1 MTTSPL
7 EITATRLMPAHRS
20 WMTDEIVRM
29 CVVAFGT
36 LAVALG
42 LAFNY
47 YAKPFPWLGAVLLLL
62 IAAATR
68 VFGIPLPG
76 KGFASFAVGP
86 GVAALIAF
94 DWAAGS
100 LVAALGIILGDAVVR
115 RLPLRNALSNAG
127 HFLTA
132 GSIAGYAYYGMMN
145 GQLGL
150 AAFST
155 ANAWRLGFMIAMYLL
170 TVNGTFY
177 LQLKLSPAIAWVDA
191 RLTAR
196 WESTVAVLATLLA
209 LGALRLS
216 YSQTSPRSMIAGALV
231 LTLIAVLM
239 HWLVRQAAVGESLLL
254 VQRLTSAISARPEL
268 HSALDDIQRLTRSL
282 VPWEQMGIS
291 AYDAERDEFVVVV
304 DTSPDVPVGT
314 RISATEGMV
323 GSAVRARHAITD
335 FALPAAQRPKES
347 SQRSQIVLPLMYGER
362 LVGIWTVRHSRVEM
376 YRIHDAS
383 LLEYVAPQLALS
395 LSLDNLIQPV
405 VAASADM
412 TSHVESITATT
423 QQLHASAQEGA
434 ETARRLAATVRNLAE
449 TLSRGAD
456 GARNAQVIA
465 DSTVTEG
472 RMTQQSGGQML
483 ADARVVR
490 GATEQA
496 RTQLTAAA
504 AVVQQ
509 GADQVSRLR
518 EISEAVQKFGQ
529 TITELADQTGLLA
542 LNAAVEAARAGV
554 HGRGFAVVA
563 REIRELADRSAT
575 EAEGMDSA
583 VRDIRLTLDRAVALM
598 QRTRTEVLSVADSSA
613 AWVDELDRIVLASEA
628 VASAGHRI
636 VDAAQESAGRSG
648 LMARALADAK
658 EEATRAASETGAVAG
673 ASTQQEGAIDSLNG
687 AATELSATA
696 QTLAAAVAAVREG
709 R

>member
-7 EITATRLMPAHRS
+7 EITGTPSLPARQS

-29 CVVAFGT
+29 CVLAFGA

-42 LAFNY
+42 LSFNY
-47 YAKPFPWLGAVLLLL
+47 YAKPFPWLGALLLL
-62 IAAATR
+62 LVAAATR

-86 GVAALIAF
+86 GIATIIAL
-94 DWAAGS
+94 DWAAGA
-100 LVAALGIILGDAVVR
+100 LVAALGIIVGDAVVR

-132 GSIAGYAYYGMMN
+132 GSIAGYCYYGLMN

-150 AAFST
+150 AAFN
-155 ANAWRLGFMIAMYLL
+155 ANNAWRLAFMIALFLL

-191 RLTAR
+191 KLTAR
-196 WESTVAVLATLLA
+196 WECTVAVLATLLA
-209 LGALRLS
+209 LGALRLA
-216 YSQTSPRSMIAGALV
+216 YSPLPPRSMIGGALV
-231 LTLIAVLM
+231 LTLVAVLM
-239 HWLVRQAAVGESLLL
+239 HWLVRQAAVGESLHL
-254 VQRLTSAISARPEL
+254 VQRLTSAMSARPEL
-268 HSALDDIQRLTRSL
+268 HSALGDIQRLTRAL
-282 VPWEQMGIS
+282 VPWEQMGIAS
-291 AYDAERDEFVVVV
+291 YDRERNDFVVVA
-304 DTSPDVPVGT
+304 DTSPNVPVGT

-323 GSAVRARHAITD
+323 GSAVRAGHAITD
-335 FALPAAQRPKES
+335 LALPLAQRPTEAES
-347 SQRSQIVLPLMYGER
+347 RSQIVLPLMYGEH

-383 LLEYVAPQLALS
+383 LLEYIAPQLALS
-395 LSLDNLIQPV
+395 LSLDKLIQPV
-405 VAASADM
+405 AAASADM
-412 TSHVESITATT
+412 TAHVESITATT

-434 ETARRLAATVRNLAE
+434 GTARRLAATVRDLAE
-449 TLSRGAD
+449 TLSRGAE

-465 DSTVTEG
+465 DSTVSEG

-496 RTQLTAAA
+496 RTKLTAAA

-542 LNAAVEAARAGV
+542 LNAAVEAARAGA

-563 REIRELADRSAT
+563 REIRELADRSAA
-575 EAEGMDSA
+575 EAEGMDKA

-598 QRTRTEVLSVADSSA
+598 QRTRGEVLSVADASA
-613 AWVDELDRIVLASEA
+613 NWVDELDRIVMASEA

-648 LMARALADAK
+648 MMSRALTDAK

-687 AATELSATA
+687 AASELSVTA
-696 QTLAAAVAAVREG
+696 QTLAAAVAAVRAG

>member
-1 MTTSPL
+1 MTTSQL
-7 EITATRLMPAHRS
+7 EITATRMLPSRRS
-20 WMTDEIVRM
+20 WMTDELVRM

-36 LAVALG
+36 LSVALG

-47 YAKPFPWLGAVLLLL
+47 YAHPFPWLGAGLLVV

-86 GVAALIAF
+86 GIAAIIAL
-94 DWAAGS
+94 DWAAGA
-100 LVAALGIILGDAVVR
+100 LVVALGIVIGDAVVR
-115 RLPLRNALSNAG
+115 RLPLRNAVSNAG

-132 GSIAGYAYYGMMN
+132 GTVAGYVYYGLMS
-145 GQLGL
+145 GELGL
-150 AAFST
+150 AAFSSG
-155 ANAWRLGFMIAMYLL
+155 NAWRLGFMIALFLL

-177 LQLKLSPAIAWVDA
+177 LQLKLSPAIAWVDP

-209 LGALRLS
+209 LGALRLA
-216 YSQTSPRSMIAGALV
+216 YSQTAPRTMIAGALV
-231 LTLIAVLM
+231 LTLIGVLT
-239 HWLVRQAAVGESLLL
+239 HWLVRQAAVGESLQL

-268 HSALDDIQRLTRSL
+268 RHALVDIQRLTRSL
-282 VPWEQMGIS
+282 VPWEQMGIA
-291 AYDAERDEFVVVV
+291 AYDADRNEFVVVV
-304 DTSPDVPVGT
+304 DTSSDVPVGT

-323 GSAVRARHAITD
+323 GSALRAGHAITD
-335 FALPAAQRPKES
+335 LALPLAQRPTEAA
-347 SQRSQIVLPLMYGER
+347 QRSQIVIPLKYGER

-383 LLEYVAPQLALS
+383 LLEYIAPQLALS
-395 LSLDNLIQPV
+395 LALDKLIQPV
-405 VAASADM
+405 VTASAEM

-423 QQLHASAQEGA
+423 QQLHASAQESA
-434 ETARRLAATVRNLAE
+434 ETARRLAATVRNLAD

-472 RMTQQSGGQML
+472 RVTQQSGGQML

-496 RTQLTAAA
+496 RAQLTAAA
-504 AVVQQ
+504 ATVQL

-518 EISEAVQKFGQ
+518 EISEAVQRFGQ

-542 LNAAVEAARAGV
+542 LNAAVEAARAGQ

-563 REIRELADRSAT
+563 REIRELADRSAA
-575 EAEGMDSA
+575 EAEGMDNA
-583 VRDIRLTLDRAVALM
+583 VRDIRVTLDRAVALM
-598 QRTRTEVLSVADSSA
+598 QRTRGEVLSVADASGN
-613 AWVDELDRIVLASEA
+613 WVDELDRIVLASES
-628 VASAGHRI
+628 VAAAGHRI
-636 VDAAQESAGRSG
+636 VDAARESADRSG
-648 LMARALADAK
+648 VMARALADAK
-658 EEATRAASETGAVAG
+658 EEATRAASETGVVAG

-696 QTLAAAVAAVREG
+696 ETLANAVAAVRAG

>member
-1 MTTSPL
+1 MMTPPL
-7 EITATRLMPAHRS
+7 EITATRMQPARRS
-20 WMTDEIVRM
+20 WMTDELVRM
-29 CVVAFGT
+29 CVVTFGT
-36 LAVALG
+36 LSVALG

-47 YAKPFPWLGAVLLLL
+47 YAHPFPWLGAGLLVL

-86 GVAALIAF
+86 GIAALIAF
-94 DWAAGS
+94 DWAAGA
-100 LVAALGIILGDAVVR
+100 LVVAIGIIVGDAIVR
-115 RLPLRNALSNAG
+115 RLPLRNAVSNAG

-132 GSIAGYAYYGMMN
+132 GSIAGYAYYGLMS

-150 AAFST
+150 AAFSVG
-155 ANAWRLGFMIAMYLL
+155 NAWRLGFMIALFLL

-209 LGALRLS
+209 LGALRLA
-216 YSQTSPRSMIAGALV
+216 YSQTTPRTMIAGALV
-231 LTLIAVLM
+231 LTLIGVLT
-239 HWLVRQAAVGESLLL
+239 HWLVRQAAVGESLQL

-268 HSALDDIQRLTRSL
+268 RHALSDIQRLTRAL
-282 VPWEQMGIS
+282 VPWEQMGIA
-291 AYDAERDEFVVVV
+291 AYDPDRNEFVSLV
-304 DTSPDVPVGT
+304 DTSSDVPVGT

-323 GSAVRARHAITD
+323 GIAVRAGHAITD
-335 FALPAAQRPKES
+335 LALPFTQRPQES
-347 SQRSQIVLPLMYGER
+347 EQRSQIVLPLKYGDQ
-362 LVGIWTVRHSRVEM
+362 LVGIWTVRHSRIQM

-383 LLEYVAPQLALS
+383 LLEYIAPQLALS
-395 LSLDNLIQPV
+395 LALDKLIQPV

-423 QQLHASAQEGA
+423 QQLHASAQESA

-449 TLSRGAD
+449 TLSRGAE
-456 GARNAQVIA
+456 GARNAQVSA

-472 RMTQQSGGQML
+472 RVTQQSGGQML
-483 ADARVVR
+483 ADARMVR

-496 RTQLTAAA
+496 RAQLTAAA

-509 GADQVSRLR
+509 GADQVARLR
-518 EISEAVQKFGQ
+518 QISEAVQKFGQ

-563 REIRELADRSAT
+563 REIRELADRSAA
-575 EAEGMDSA
+575 EAEGMDNA

-598 QRTRTEVLSVADSSA
+598 QRTRGEVLSVADASGD
-613 AWVDELDRIVLASEA
+613 WVDELDRIVLASES
-628 VASAGHRI
+628 VAAAGHRI
-636 VDAAQESAGRSG
+636 VDAARESANRSG
-648 LMARALADAK
+648 VMARALADAK
-658 EEATRAASETGAVAG
+658 EEATRAASETGVVAG

-696 QTLAAAVAAVREG
+696 QTLAQAVSAVRSG

>member
-1 MTTSPL
+1 MTTSQL
-7 EITATRLMPAHRS
+7 EITAARMRPARRS
-20 WMTDEIVRM
+20 WMTDELVRM

-36 LAVALG
+36 LSVVLG

-47 YAKPFPWLGAVLLLL
+47 YAHPFPWLGAGLLVL

-86 GVAALIAF
+86 GIAALIAL
-94 DWAAGS
+94 DWAAGA
-100 LVAALGIILGDAVVR
+100 LVMAIGIIVGDWIAR

-132 GSIAGYAYYGMMN
+132 GAIAGYTYYGLMS
-145 GQLGL
+145 GELGL
-150 AAFST
+150 AAFS
-155 ANAWRLGFMIAMYLL
+155 AGNAWRLGFMIALFL
-170 TVNGTFY
+170 ITVNGTFY
-177 LQLKLSPAIAWVDA
+177 LQLKLSPAIAWVDPK
-191 RLTAR
+191 LTAR

-209 LGALRLS
+209 LGALRLA
-216 YSQTSPRSMIAGALV
+216 YSQTAPRSMIAGAFV
-231 LTLIAVLM
+231 LTLIGVLT
-239 HWLVRQAAVGESLLL
+239 HWLVRQAAVGESLQL

-268 HSALDDIQRLTRSL
+268 RHALVDIQRLTRSL
-282 VPWEQMGIS
+282 VPWEQMGIAS
-291 AYDAERDEFVVVV
+291 YDAERNEFVSVV
-304 DTSPDVPVGT
+304 DTSPDVPAGT

-323 GSAVRARHAITD
+323 GSALRAGHAITD
-335 FALPAAQRPKES
+335 LALPPAQRPTDAAE
-347 SQRSQIVLPLMYGER
+347 RSQIVLPLKYGER
-362 LVGIWTVRHSRVEM
+362 LVGIWTVRHSRIEM
-376 YRIHDAS
+376 YRIHDTS
-383 LLEYVAPQLALS
+383 LLEYIAPQLALS
-395 LSLDNLIQPV
+395 LALDKLIQPV

-423 QQLHASAQEGA
+423 QQLHASAQESA

-472 RMTQQSGGQML
+472 RVTQQSGGQML
-483 ADARVVR
+483 ADARLVR

-496 RTQLTAAA
+496 RVQLTAAA

-509 GADQVSRLR
+509 GADQVARLR

-563 REIRELADRSAT
+563 REIRELADRSAA
-575 EAEGMDSA
+575 EAEGMDNA
-583 VRDIRLTLDRAVALM
+583 VRDIRVTLDRAVALM
-598 QRTRTEVLSVADSSA
+598 QRTRGEVLSVADASGD
-613 AWVDELDRIVLASEA
+613 WVDELDRIVLASES
-628 VASAGHRI
+628 VAAAGHRI
-636 VDAAQESAGRSG
+636 VDSARESANRSG
-648 LMARALADAK
+648 VMARALAEAK
-658 EEATRAASETGAVAG
+658 EEATRAASETGVVAG

-696 QTLAAAVAAVREG
+696 HTLADAVAAVRAG

>member
-1 MTTSPL
+1 MTTPQL
-7 EITATRLMPAHRS
+7 EITATRVKPARRS
-20 WMTDEIVRM
+20 WMTDELVRM

-47 YAKPFPWLGAVLLLL
+47 YAHPFPWLGAGLLVL

-94 DWAAGS
+94 DWAAGA
-100 LVAALGIILGDAVVR
+100 LVVAIGIIVGDAIVR

-132 GSIAGYAYYGMMN
+132 GSIAGYAYYGLMS

-150 AAFST
+150 AAFS
-155 ANAWRLGFMIAMYLL
+155 AGNAWRLGFMIALFLL

-209 LGALRLS
+209 LGALRLA
-216 YSQTSPRSMIAGALV
+216 YSQTSPRTMIAGALV
-231 LTLIAVLM
+231 LTLIGVLT
-239 HWLVRQAAVGESLLL
+239 HWLVRQAAVGESLQL

-268 HSALDDIQRLTRSL
+268 RHALSDIQRLTRAL
-282 VPWEQMGIS
+282 VPWEQMGIA
-291 AYDAERDEFVVVV
+291 AYDRDRNEFVSLV
-304 DTSPDVPVGT
+304 DTSSDVPVGT

-323 GSAVRARHAITD
+323 GIAVRAGHAITD
-335 FALPAAQRPKES
+335 LALPLTQRPQES
-347 SQRSQIVLPLMYGER
+347 EQRSQIVLPLKYGDQ
-362 LVGIWTVRHSRVEM
+362 LVGIWTVRHSRIQM

-383 LLEYVAPQLALS
+383 LLEYIAPQLALS
-395 LSLDNLIQPV
+395 LALDKLIQPV

-423 QQLHASAQEGA
+423 QQLHASAQESA

-449 TLSRGAD
+449 TLSRGAE

-472 RMTQQSGGQML
+472 RVTQQSGGQML
-483 ADARVVR
+483 ADARMVR

-496 RTQLTAAA
+496 RAQLTAAA

-518 EISEAVQKFGQ
+518 QISEAVQKFGQ

-563 REIRELADRSAT
+563 REIRELADRSAA
-575 EAEGMDSA
+575 EAEGMDNA

-598 QRTRTEVLSVADSSA
+598 QRTRGEVLSVADASGN
-613 AWVDELDRIVLASEA
+613 WVDELDRIVLASES
-628 VASAGHRI
+628 VAAAGHRI
-636 VDAAQESAGRSG
+636 VDAARESANRSG
-648 LMARALADAK
+648 VMARALADAK
-658 EEATRAASETGAVAG
+658 EEATRAASETGVVAG

-696 QTLAAAVAAVREG
+696 QTLAQAVSAVRSG

>member
-1 MTTSPL
+1 MTTSQF
-7 EITATRLMPAHRS
+7 EITATRMMPARRS
-20 WMTDEIVRM
+20 WMTDELVRM

-36 LAVALG
+36 LSVALG

-47 YAKPFPWLGAVLLLL
+47 YAHPFPWLGAGLLLVV
-62 IAAATR
+62 AAATR

-86 GVAALIAF
+86 GVAALIAL
-94 DWAAGS
+94 DWAAGA
-100 LVAALGIILGDAVVR
+100 LVAALGIIVGDWVVR
-115 RLPLRNALSNAG
+115 RLPLRNAVSNAG

-132 GSIAGYAYYGMMN
+132 GTIAGYTYYGLMS
-145 GQLGL
+145 GELGV
-150 AAFST
+150 AAF
-155 ANAWRLGFMIAMYLL
+155 APGNAWRLGFMIAMFLL

-209 LGALRLS
+209 LGALRLA

-231 LTLIAVLM
+231 LTFIAVLM
-239 HWLVRQAAVGESLLL
+239 HWLVRQAAVGESLAL
-254 VQRLTSAISARPEL
+254 VQRLTNAISARPEL
-268 HSALDDIQRLTRSL
+268 RHALSDIQRLTRSL
-282 VPWEQMGIS
+282 VPWEQMGIAS
-291 AYDAERDEFVVVV
+291 FDAARDEFVVVV
-304 DTSPDVPVGT
+304 DTSSDVPVGT
-314 RISATEGMV
+314 RISATEGIV
-323 GSAVRARHAITD
+323 GSAIRAGHAITD
-335 FALPAAQRPKES
+335 LALPAAQRPTDVME
-347 SQRSQIVLPLMYGER
+347 RSQIVIPLMYGEK

-383 LLEYVAPQLALS
+383 LLEYIAPQLALS
-395 LSLDNLIQPV
+395 LALDKLIQPV

-423 QQLHASAQEGA
+423 QQLHASAQESA

-449 TLSRGAD
+449 TLSRGAE

-465 DSTVTEG
+465 DATVSEG
-472 RMTQQSGGQML
+472 RVTQQSGGQML
-483 ADARVVR
+483 EDARVVR

-496 RTQLTAAA
+496 RAKLTAAA

-542 LNAAVEAARAGV
+542 LNAAVEAARAGQ

-563 REIRELADRSAT
+563 REIRELADRSAA
-575 EAEGMDSA
+575 EAEGMDNA
-583 VRDIRLTLDRAVALM
+583 VRDIRATLDRAVALM
-598 QRTRTEVLSVADSSA
+598 QRTRGEVLSVADASGD
-613 AWVDELDRIVLASEA
+613 WVDELDRIVLASES
-628 VASAGHRI
+628 VAAAGHRI
-636 VDAAQESAGRSG
+636 VDSARESAGRSG
-648 LMARALADAK
+648 LMSRALAEAK
-658 EEATRAASETGAVAG
+658 EEATRAASETGVVAG

-687 AATELSATA
+687 AATELSVTA
-696 QTLAAAVAAVREG
+696 QTLAAAVAAVRAG

>member
-1 MTTSPL
+1 MTTAPL
-7 EITATRLMPAHRS
+7 EITATRRMPSRRS
-20 WMTDEIVRM
+20 WLTDELVRM
-29 CVVAFGT
+29 SVVAFGA
-36 LAVALG
+36 LSVALG
-42 LAFNY
+42 LSFNY
-47 YAKPFPWLGAVLLLL
+47 YAHPFPWLGAGLLLF

-86 GVAALIAF
+86 GIAAIIAF
-94 DWAAGS
+94 DWAAGA
-100 LVAALGIILGDAVVR
+100 LVAALGIIVGDAIVR

-132 GSIAGYAYYGMMN
+132 GTIAGYGYFGLLD

-150 AAFST
+150 AAFSSY
-155 ANAWRLGFMIAMYLL
+155 NAWRLGALIALYLL

-209 LGALRLS
+209 LGALRLA
-216 YSQTSPRSMIAGALV
+216 YSQLPPRTMVAGAIV
-231 LTLIAVLM
+231 LTLVAVMM
-239 HWLVRQAAVGESLLL
+239 HWLVRQAAVGESLQL

-268 HSALDDIQRLTRSL
+268 HLALHDIQRLTRSL

-291 AYDAERDEFVVVV
+291 AYDEPSKEFVVVV
-304 DTSPDVPVGT
+304 DTSPDVPVGA

-323 GSAVRARHAITD
+323 GSAIRAGHAITD
-335 FALPAAQRPKES
+335 LALPRAQRPTDS
-347 SQRSQIVLPLMYGER
+347 ALRSQIVLPLMYGPK

-383 LLEYVAPQLALS
+383 LLEYIAPQLALS
-395 LSLDNLIQPV
+395 LALDKLIQPV

-423 QQLHASAQEGA
+423 QQLHASAQESA
-434 ETARRLAATVRNLAE
+434 ETARRLAATVRDLAD
-449 TLSRGAD
+449 TLSRGAES
-456 GARNAQVIA
+456 ARTAQTLA

-472 RMTQQSGGQML
+472 RVTQQSGGQML
-483 ADARVVR
+483 DDARVVR
-490 GATEQA
+490 DATEQA
-496 RTQLTAAA
+496 RTKLTAAA

-518 EISEAVQKFGQ
+518 EISEAVRKFGR

-542 LNAAVEAARAGV
+542 LNAAVEAARAGT

-563 REIRELADRSAT
+563 REIRELADRSAA
-575 EAEGMDSA
+575 EAEGMDGA
-583 VRDIRLTLDRAVALM
+583 VRDIRATLDRAVALM
-598 QRTRTEVLSVADSSA
+598 QRTRSEVLSVADASGD
-613 AWVDELDRIVLASEA
+613 WVDELDRIVVASES

-636 VDAAQESAGRSG
+636 VDTARESADRSG
-648 LMARALADAK
+648 MMSRTFAEAK
-658 EEATRAASETGAVAG
+658 DEATRAASETGVVAG

-696 QTLAAAVAAVREG
+696 QALAAAVAAVRAG

>member
-1 MTTSPL
+1 MTTASL
-7 EITATRLMPAHRS
+7 EITATRLLPARRS

-36 LAVALG
+36 LSVALG

-47 YAKPFPWLGAVLLLL
+47 YAHPFPWLGAGLLLVV
-62 IAAATR
+62 AAATR

-86 GVAALIAF
+86 GIAAIIAL
-94 DWAAGS
+94 DWAAGA
-100 LVAALGIILGDAVVR
+100 LVAALGIIVGDWIVR
-115 RLPLRNALSNAG
+115 RLPFRNALSNAG

-132 GSIAGYAYYGMMN
+132 GAVAGYVYYGMMS
-145 GQLGL
+145 GALGL
-150 AAFST
+150 AAFS
-155 ANAWRLGFMIAMYLL
+155 AGNAWRLGFMIALFLL

-191 RLTAR
+191 KLTAR
-196 WESTVAVLATLLA
+196 WESTVAVLATLMA
-209 LGALRLS
+209 LGALRLA
-216 YSQTSPRSMIAGALV
+216 YSQSPPRTMIAGALV
-231 LTLIAVLM
+231 LTLICVLT
-239 HWLVRQAAVGESLLL
+239 HWLVRQAALGESLLL

-268 HSALDDIQRLTRSL
+268 HHALVDIQRLTRSL
-282 VPWEQMGIS
+282 VPWEQMGIAS
-291 AYDAERDEFVVVV
+291 YDAERNDFVVVV
-304 DTSPDVPVGT
+304 DTSAEVPVGT
-314 RISATEGMV
+314 RISSTEGMV
-323 GSAVRARHAITD
+323 GSALRAGRAITD
-335 FALPAAQRPKES
+335 LALPIAQRPQES
-347 SQRSQIVLPLMYGER
+347 NQRSQIVLPLMYGDR
-362 LVGIWTVRHSRVEM
+362 LVGIWTVRHSRAQM

-383 LLEYVAPQLALS
+383 LLAYIAPQLALS
-395 LSLDNLIQPV
+395 LALDKLIQPV

-434 ETARRLAATVRNLAE
+434 ETARRLAATVRNLAD
-449 TLSRGAD
+449 TLSRGAE
-456 GARNAQVIA
+456 GARNSQAIA
-465 DSTVTEG
+465 DSTVSEG
-472 RMTQQSGGQML
+472 LVTQQSGGQML

-496 RTQLTAAA
+496 RAQLTAAA

-563 REIRELADRSAT
+563 REIRELADRSAV
-575 EAEGMDSA
+575 EAEGMDNA
-583 VRDIRLTLDRAVALM
+583 VRDIRVTLDRAVALM
-598 QRTRTEVLSVADSSA
+598 QRTRGEVLSVADSSGD
-613 AWVDELDRIVLASEA
+613 WVDELDRIVLASES
-628 VASAGHRI
+628 VAAAGHRI
-636 VDAAQESAGRSG
+636 VDAARESAGRSG
-648 LMARALADAK
+648 VMARALADAK
-658 EEATRAASETGAVAG
+658 EEATRAASETGVVAG

-696 QTLAAAVAAVREG
+696 HTLAAAVAAVRAG

>member
-1 MTTSPL
+1 MTTSQF
-7 EITATRLMPAHRS
+7 EITAARMMPARRS
-20 WMTDEIVRM
+20 WMTDELVRM

-36 LAVALG
+36 LSVALG

-47 YAKPFPWLGAVLLLL
+47 YAHPFPWLGAGLLLL
-62 IAAATR
+62 VAAATR

-86 GVAALIAF
+86 GIAALIAL
-94 DWAAGS
+94 DWAAGA
-100 LVAALGIILGDAVVR
+100 LVAALGIIVGDAIVR
-115 RLPLRNALSNAG
+115 RLPLRNAVSNAG

-132 GSIAGYAYYGMMN
+132 GTIAGYSYYGLMS
-145 GQLGL
+145 GELGL
-150 AAFST
+150 AAFSQG
-155 ANAWRLGFMIAMYLL
+155 NAWRLGTMIAMFLL

-209 LGALRLS
+209 LGALRLA
-216 YSQTSPRSMIAGALV
+216 YSQTSPRSMVAGALV
-231 LTLIAVLM
+231 LTFIAVLT
-239 HWLVRQAAVGESLLL
+239 HWLVRQAAVGESLQL
-254 VQRLTSAISARPEL
+254 VQRLTTAISARPEL
-268 HSALDDIQRLTRSL
+268 RNALSDIQRLTRSL
-282 VPWEQMGIS
+282 VPWEQMGIA
-291 AYDAERDEFVVVV
+291 AYDPARDEFVIVV
-304 DTSPDVPVGT
+304 DTSPDVAVGT
-314 RISATEGMV
+314 RISATDGMV
-323 GSAVRARHAITD
+323 GAAIRAGHAITD
-335 FALPAAQRPKES
+335 LALPIAQRPTDVAE
-347 SQRSQIVLPLMYGER
+347 RSQIVIPLMYGEK

-383 LLEYVAPQLALS
+383 LLEYIAPQLALS
-395 LSLDNLIQPV
+395 LALDKLIQPV

-423 QQLHASAQEGA
+423 HQLHASAQESA
-434 ETARRLAATVRNLAE
+434 ETARRLAATVRNLAD
-449 TLSRGAD
+449 TLSRGAE

-465 DSTVTEG
+465 DATVAEG
-472 RMTQQSGGQML
+472 RVTQQSGGQML
-483 ADARVVR
+483 EDARVVR

-496 RTQLTAAA
+496 RAKLTAAA
-504 AVVQQ
+504 AIVQQ

-542 LNAAVEAARAGV
+542 LNAAVEAARAGQ

-563 REIRELADRSAT
+563 REIRELADRSAA
-575 EAEGMDSA
+575 EAEGMDNA
-583 VRDIRLTLDRAVALM
+583 VRDIRVTLDRAVALM
-598 QRTRTEVLSVADSSA
+598 QRTRGEVLSVADASGD
-613 AWVDELDRIVLASEA
+613 WVDELDRIVLASES
-628 VASAGHRI
+628 VAAAGHRI
-636 VDAAQESAGRSG
+636 VDSARESAGRSG
-648 LMARALADAK
+648 LMSRALAEAK
-658 EEATRAASETGAVAG
+658 EEATRAASETGVVAG

-687 AATELSATA
+687 AATELSVTA
-696 QTLAAAVAAVREG
+696 QTLASAVAAVRAG

>member
-7 EITATRLMPAHRS
+7 EITATRIHHARRS
-20 WMTDEIVRM
+20 WMTDELVRM

-36 LAVALG
+36 LSVALG

-47 YAKPFPWLGAVLLLL
+47 YTHPFPWLGAWLLLL

-86 GVAALIAF
+86 GVAALIAL
-94 DWAAGS
+94 DWAAGA
-100 LVAALGIILGDAVVR
+100 LVVALGIIVGDAIVR

-132 GSIAGYAYYGMMN
+132 GTIAGYAYYGMMS

-150 AAFST
+150 AAFS
-155 ANAWRLGFMIAMYLL
+155 AGNAWRLGFMITLFLL

-209 LGALRLS
+209 LGALRLA
-216 YSQTSPRSMIAGALV
+216 YSQTSPRTMIAGALV
-231 LTLIAVLM
+231 LTLIGVLT
-239 HWLVRQAAVGESLLL
+239 HWLVRQAAVGESLQL

-268 HSALDDIQRLTRSL
+268 RHALSDIQRLTRAL
-282 VPWEQMGIS
+282 VPWEQMGIA
-291 AYDAERDEFVVVV
+291 AYDPDRNDFVILV
-304 DTSPDVPVGT
+304 DTSSDVPEGT

-323 GSAVRARHAITD
+323 GIAVRAGHAITD
-335 FALPAAQRPKES
+335 VALPLAQRPQES
-347 SQRSQIVLPLMYGER
+347 ALRSQIVLPLKYGDK
-362 LVGIWTVRHSRVEM
+362 LVGIWTVRHSRIQM

-383 LLEYVAPQLALS
+383 LLEYIAPQLALS
-395 LSLDNLIQPV
+395 LALDKLIQPV

-423 QQLHASAQEGA
+423 QQLHASAQESA

-449 TLSRGAD
+449 TLSRGAE

-472 RMTQQSGGQML
+472 RVTQQSGGQML

-496 RTQLTAAA
+496 RAQLTAAA

-563 REIRELADRSAT
+563 REIRELADRSAA
-575 EAEGMDSA
+575 EAEGMDNA
-583 VRDIRLTLDRAVALM
+583 VRDIRQTLDRAVALM
-598 QRTRTEVLSVADSSA
+598 QRTRGEVLSVADASGS
-613 AWVDELDRIVLASEA
+613 WVDELDRIVFASES
-628 VASAGHRI
+628 VAAAGHRI
-636 VDAAQESAGRSG
+636 VDAARESADRSG
-648 LMARALADAK
+648 VMARALADAK
-658 EEATRAASETGAVAG
+658 EEATRAASETGVVAG

-687 AATELSATA
+687 AATELSAMA
-696 QTLAAAVAAVREG
+696 QTLAQAVSAVRSG

>member
-7 EITATRLMPAHRS
+7 EITATRIGQARRS

-86 GVAALIAF
+86 GIAALIAF

-132 GSIAGYAYYGMMN
+132 GSIAGYTYYGLLN

-150 AAFST
+150 AAFNAS
-155 ANAWRLGFMIAMYLL
+155 NAWRLGFMIAMYLL

-191 RLTAR
+191 KLTAR
-196 WESTVAVLATLLA
+196 WETTVAVLATLLA
-209 LGALRLS
+209 LGALRLA
-216 YSQTSPRSMIAGALV
+216 YSQSSPRSMIAGALV

-239 HWLVRQAAVGESLLL
+239 HWLVRQSAVGESLLL
-254 VQRLTSAISARPEL
+254 VQRLTSAMSARPEL

-282 VPWEQMGIS
+282 VPWENMGIAS
-291 AYDAERDEFVVVV
+291 YDAERNEFVVVV
-304 DTSPDVPVGT
+304 DTSSEVPVGT
-314 RISATEGMV
+314 RLSATDGMI
-323 GSAVRARHAITD
+323 GSAIRAGHAITD
-335 FALPAAQRPKES
+335 LALPIAQRPKEA
-347 SQRSQIVLPLMYGER
+347 SQRSQIVLPLKYGER
-362 LVGIWTVRHSRVEM
+362 LVGIWTVRHSRTEM

-383 LLEYVAPQLALS
+383 LLEYIAPQLALS
-395 LSLDNLIQPV
+395 LSLDKLIQPV
-405 VAASADM
+405 VEASADM

-449 TLSRGAD
+449 TLSRGAE
-456 GARNAQVIA
+456 GARNSQVIA

-472 RMTQQSGGQML
+472 RVTQQSGGQML

-496 RTQLTAAA
+496 RAQLTAAA

-509 GADQVSRLR
+509 GSDQVSRLR

-563 REIRELADRSAT
+563 REIRELADRSAS
-575 EAEGMDSA
+575 EAEGMDKA

-598 QRTRTEVLSVADSSA
+598 QRTRSEVLSVADSSA
-613 AWVDELDRIVLASEA
+613 SWVDELDRIVLASES

-636 VDAAQESAGRSG
+636 VDSAQESAGRSG
-648 LMARALADAK
+648 VMARALADAK

-673 ASTQQEGAIDSLNG
+673 ASAQQEGAIDSLNG
-687 AATELSATA
+687 AATELSETA
-696 QTLAAAVAAVREG
+696 QTLAAAVAAVRAG

>member
-7 EITATRLMPAHRS
+7 EITATPLAPARRS

-29 CVVAFGT
+29 CVVAFGI

-47 YAKPFPWLGAVLLLL
+47 YAKPFPWLGALLLLL

-115 RLPLRNALSNAG
+115 RLPLRNALANAG

-132 GSIAGYAYYGMMN
+132 GSVAGYAYYGFMN

-150 AAFST
+150 AAFSSG
-155 ANAWRLGFMIAMYLL
+155 NAWRLGFMIALYLL

-209 LGALRLS
+209 LGALRLA
-216 YSQTSPRSMIAGALV
+216 YSQTSPRSTIAGALV
-231 LTLIAVLM
+231 LTLVAVLM
-239 HWLVRQAAVGESLLL
+239 HWLVRQSAVGESLLL

-268 HSALDDIQRLTRSL
+268 YSALDDIKRLTRSL
-282 VPWEQMGIS
+282 VPWENMGIAS
-291 AYDAERDEFVVVV
+291 YDAERNEFVVVV
-304 DTSPDVPVGT
+304 DTSPNVPVGT

-323 GSAVRARHAITD
+323 GSALRAGHAITD
-335 FALPAAQRPKES
+335 LALPFAERPKEAE
-347 SQRSQIVLPLMYGER
+347 QRSQIVLPLKYGER
-362 LVGIWTVRHSRVEM
+362 LVGIWTVRHSRPEM

-395 LSLDNLIQPV
+395 LSLDKLIRPV

-449 TLSRGAD
+449 TLSRGAE

-465 DSTVTEG
+465 DSTVSEG
-472 RMTQQSGGQML
+472 RVTQQSGGQML
-483 ADARVVR
+483 ADARGVR

-542 LNAAVEAARAGV
+542 LNASVEAARAGV

-563 REIRELADRSAT
+563 REIRELADRSAS
-575 EAEGMDSA
+575 EAEGMDKA

-613 AWVDELDRIVLASEA
+613 AWVGELDRIVLASEA

-648 LMARALADAK
+648 MMSRALADAK
-658 EEATRAASETGAVAG
+658 EEAMRAASETGAVAG

-687 AATELSATA
+687 AATELSETA
-696 QTLAAAVAAVREG
+696 QTLAAAVAAVRAG
-709 R
+709 G

>member
-1 MTTSPL
+1 MMTPPL
-7 EITATRLMPAHRS
+7 EITATRMQPARRS
-20 WMTDEIVRM
+20 WMTDELVRM

-36 LAVALG
+36 LSVALG

-47 YAKPFPWLGAVLLLL
+47 YAHPFPWLGAGLLVL

-86 GVAALIAF
+86 GIAALIAF
-94 DWAAGS
+94 DWAAGA
-100 LVAALGIILGDAVVR
+100 LVVAIGIIVGDAIVR
-115 RLPLRNALSNAG
+115 RLPLRNAVSNAG

-132 GSIAGYAYYGMMN
+132 GSIAGYAYYGLMS

-150 AAFST
+150 AAFSVG
-155 ANAWRLGFMIAMYLL
+155 NAWRLGFMIALFLL

-209 LGALRLS
+209 LGALRLA
-216 YSQTSPRSMIAGALV
+216 YSQTTPRTMIAGALV
-231 LTLIAVLM
+231 LTLIGVLT
-239 HWLVRQAAVGESLLL
+239 HWLVRQAAVGESLQL

-268 HSALDDIQRLTRSL
+268 RHALSDIQRLTRAL
-282 VPWEQMGIS
+282 VPWEQMGIA
-291 AYDAERDEFVVVV
+291 AYDPDRNEFVSLV
-304 DTSPDVPVGT
+304 DTSSDVPVGT

-323 GSAVRARHAITD
+323 GIAVRAGHAITD
-335 FALPAAQRPKES
+335 LALPLK
-347 SQRSQIVLPLMYGER
+347 YGDQ
-362 LVGIWTVRHSRVEM
+362 LVGIWTVRHSRIQM
-376 YRIHDAS
+376 YRVHDAS
-383 LLEYVAPQLALS
+383 LLEYIAPQLALS
-395 LSLDNLIQPV
+395 LALDKLIQPV

-423 QQLHASAQEGA
+423 QQLHASAQESA

-449 TLSRGAD
+449 TLSRGAE
-456 GARNAQVIA
+456 GARNAQVSA

-472 RMTQQSGGQML
+472 RVTQQSGGQML

-496 RTQLTAAA
+496 RAQLTAAA

-509 GADQVSRLR
+509 GADQVARLR
-518 EISEAVQKFGQ
+518 QISEAVQKFGQ

-563 REIRELADRSAT
+563 REIRELADRSAA
-575 EAEGMDSA
+575 EAEGMDNA

-598 QRTRTEVLSVADSSA
+598 QRTRGEVLSVADASGD
-613 AWVDELDRIVLASEA
+613 WVDELDRIVLASES
-628 VASAGHRI
+628 VAAAGHRI
-636 VDAAQESAGRSG
+636 VDAARESANRSG
-648 LMARALADAK
+648 VMARALADAK
-658 EEATRAASETGAVAG
+658 EEATRAASETGVVAG

-696 QTLAAAVAAVREG
+696 QTLAQAVSAVRSG

>member
-1 MTTSPL
+1 MTTAPL
-7 EITATRLMPAHRS
+7 EITATRLVPARRL

-36 LAVALG
+36 LSVALG

-47 YAKPFPWLGAVLLLL
+47 YAHPFPWLGAGLLLVV
-62 IAAATR
+62 AAATR

-86 GVAALIAF
+86 GIAAIIAL
-94 DWAAGS
+94 DWAAGA
-100 LVAALGIILGDAVVR
+100 LVAALGIIVGDWIIR
-115 RLPLRNALSNAG
+115 RLPFRNALSNAG

-132 GSIAGYAYYGMMN
+132 GAVAGYTYYGLMS
-145 GQLGL
+145 GALGL
-150 AAFST
+150 AAFS
-155 ANAWRLGFMIAMYLL
+155 AGNAWRLGFMIALFLL

-191 RLTAR
+191 KLTAR
-196 WESTVAVLATLLA
+196 WESTVAVLATLMA
-209 LGALRLS
+209 LGALRLA
-216 YSQTSPRSMIAGALV
+216 YSQSPPRSMIAGALV
-231 LTLIAVLM
+231 LTLICVLT
-239 HWLVRQAAVGESLLL
+239 HWLVRQAALGESLLL
-254 VQRLTSAISARPEL
+254 VQRLTSALSARPEL
-268 HSALDDIQRLTRSL
+268 HHALSDIQRLTRSL
-282 VPWEQMGIS
+282 VPWEQMGIA
-291 AYDAERDEFVVVV
+291 AYDAERNDFVVVV
-304 DTSPDVPVGT
+304 DTSPEVPAGT
-314 RISATEGMV
+314 RISSTEGMV
-323 GSAVRARHAITD
+323 GSAVRAGHAITD
-335 FALPAAQRPKES
+335 LALPMAQRPQES
-347 SQRSQIVLPLMYGER
+347 SQRSQIVLPLKYGDR
-362 LVGIWTVRHSRVEM
+362 LVGIWTVRHSRVQM

-383 LLEYVAPQLALS
+383 LLAYIAPQLALS
-395 LSLDNLIQPV
+395 LALDKLIQPV
-405 VAASADM
+405 VVASADM

-434 ETARRLAATVRNLAE
+434 ESARRLSATVRNLAD

-456 GARNAQVIA
+456 GARNAQAIA
-465 DSTVTEG
+465 DSTVSEG
-472 RMTQQSGGQML
+472 LVTQQSGGQML

-496 RTQLTAAA
+496 RAQLTAAA

-563 REIRELADRSAT
+563 REIRDLADRSAT
-575 EAEGMDSA
+575 EAEGMDNA
-583 VRDIRLTLDRAVALM
+583 VRDIRVTLDRAVALM
-598 QRTRTEVLSVADSSA
+598 QRTRGEVLSVADSSGD
-613 AWVDELDRIVLASEA
+613 WVDELDRIVLASES
-628 VASAGHRI
+628 VAAAGHRI
-636 VDAAQESAGRSG
+636 VDAARESAGRSG
-648 LMARALADAK
+648 MMARALADAK

-673 ASTQQEGAIDSLNG
+673 ASAQQEGAIDSLNG
-687 AATELSATA
+687 AATELGATA
-696 QTLAAAVAAVREG
+696 HTLAAAVAAVRAG

>member
-1 MTTSPL
+1 MTTSLL
-7 EITATRLMPAHRS
+7 EITATRLRPARRS
-20 WMTDEIVRM
+20 WMTDELVRM

-36 LAVALG
+36 LSVALG

-47 YAKPFPWLGAVLLLL
+47 YAHPFPWLGAALLLL
-62 IAAATR
+62 VAAATR

-86 GVAALIAF
+86 GVAALIAL

-100 LVAALGIILGDAVVR
+100 LVAALGIIVGDAIVR
-115 RLPLRNALSNAG
+115 RLPIRNAVSNAG

-132 GSIAGYAYYGMMN
+132 GTIAGYCYYGLMN

-150 AAFST
+150 AAFSSG
-155 ANAWRLGFMIAMYLL
+155 NALRLGFMIALYLM
-170 TVNGTFY
+170 TANFTFY

-196 WESTVAVLATLLA
+196 WEGTVAVLATLLA
-209 LGALRLS
+209 LGALRLA
-216 YSQTSPRSMIAGALV
+216 YSQSPPRSLVAGALV
-231 LTLIAVLM
+231 LTLVAVLM

-268 HSALDDIQRLTRSL
+268 HHALNDIQRLTRAL
-282 VPWEQMGIS
+282 VPWEQMGIA
-291 AYDAERDEFVVVV
+291 AYDAERNEFVVVV
-304 DTSPDVPVGT
+304 DTSPDIHVGT

-323 GSAVRARHAITD
+323 GSAVSAGHAITD
-335 FALPAAQRPKES
+335 LALPIGQRPTEI
-347 SQRSQIVLPLMYGER
+347 SQRSQIVLPLKYGER
-362 LVGIWTVRHSRVEM
+362 LVGIWTVRHSRAEM
-376 YRIHDAS
+376 YRIHDAD

-395 LSLDNLIQPV
+395 LSLDKLIQPV
-405 VAASADM
+405 VAASAEM

-434 ETARRLAATVRNLAE
+434 ETARRLAATVRDLAD
-449 TLSRGAD
+449 TLSRGAE

-472 RMTQQSGGQML
+472 QMTQQSGSQML

-490 GATEQA
+490 GATEHA
-496 RTQLTAAA
+496 RVQLTAAA

-529 TITELADQTGLLA
+529 AITELADQTGLLA

-563 REIRELADRSAT
+563 REIRELADRSAA
-575 EAEGMDSA
+575 EAEGMDKA
-583 VRDIRLTLDRAVALM
+583 VRDIRATLDRAVALM
-598 QRTRTEVLSVADSSA
+598 QRTRSEVLSVADASA
-613 AWVDELDRIVLASEA
+613 DWVDELDRIVLASEQ

-636 VDAAQESAGRSG
+636 VDTARESAGRSG
-648 LMARALADAK
+648 MMSRALTDAK

>member
-7 EITATRLMPAHRS
+7 EIAATRMVPARKT

-36 LAVALG
+36 LSVSLG

-47 YAKPFPWLGAVLLLL
+47 YAHPFPWLGAGLLLVT
-62 IAAATR
+62 AAATR
-68 VFGIPLPG
+68 VFGISLPG
-76 KGFASFAVGP
+76 KGFSSFAVGP
-86 GVAALIAF
+86 GIAALIAL
-94 DWAAGS
+94 DWAAGA
-100 LVAALGIILGDAVVR
+100 LVVALGIMVGDAIIR
-115 RLPLRNALSNAG
+115 RLPLRNAISTAG

-132 GSIAGYAYYGMMN
+132 GTVAGYSYFGLMN
-145 GQLGL
+145 GRLGV
-150 AAFST
+150 AAFT
-155 ANAWRLGFMIAMYLL
+155 AGNSWRLGFMIALYLL
-170 TVNGTFY
+170 TANGTFY

-196 WESTVAVLATLLA
+196 WESTVAILATLLA
-209 LGALRLS
+209 LGALRLA
-216 YSQTSPRSMIAGALV
+216 YSETPPRTMIAGALV
-231 LTLIAVLM
+231 LTLVGVLT
-239 HWLVRQAAVGESLLL
+239 HWLVRQASIGESLLL

-268 HSALDDIQRLTRSL
+268 HRALDDIKRLTRSL
-282 VPWEQMGIS
+282 VPWEQMGIA
-291 AYDAERDEFVVVV
+291 AYDAAHEEFVIVV
-304 DTSPDVPVGT
+304 DTSPDAPIGT
-314 RISATEGMV
+314 RISASEGMV
-323 GSAVRARHAITD
+323 GSALRAGHAITD
-335 FALPAAQRPKES
+335 LALPVAERPT
-347 SQRSQIVLPLMYGER
+347 QDDRRSQIVLPLMYGDR
-362 LVGIWTVRHSRVEM
+362 LVGIWTVRHSRIEM
-376 YRIHDAS
+376 YRPYDAA
-383 LLEYVAPQLALS
+383 LLEYIAPQLALS
-395 LSLDNLIQPV
+395 LALDKLIQPV

-434 ETARRLAATVRNLAE
+434 KTARRLAATVRELAG
-449 TLSRGAD
+449 TLSRGAE

-472 RMTQQSGGQML
+472 RVTQQSGGQML
-483 ADARVVR
+483 ADSRMVR
-490 GATEQA
+490 DATEQA

-504 AVVQQ
+504 AAVQQ

-598 QRTRTEVLSVADSSA
+598 QRTRGEVLSVADASA
-613 AWVDELDRIVLASEA
+613 DWVDELDRIVSASEA
-628 VASAGHRI
+628 VAAAGHRI
-636 VDAAQESAGRSG
+636 VDAAQHSAGRSD
-648 LMARALADAK
+648 MMSRALTEAK

-687 AATELSATA
+687 AASELSVTA
-696 QTLAAAVAAVREG
+696 QTLA
-709 R
+709 

>member
-7 EITATRLMPAHRS
+7 EITATRLLPARRS

-100 LVAALGIILGDAVVR
+100 LVAALGIIVGDALVR
-115 RLPLRNALSNAG
+115 RLPLRNAVSNAG

-132 GSIAGYAYYGMMN
+132 GSIAGYTYYGLMN

-150 AAFST
+150 AAFSSG
-155 ANAWRLGFMIAMYLL
+155 NAWRLGFMIAMYLL

-196 WESTVAVLATLLA
+196 WETTVAVLATLLA
-209 LGALRLS
+209 LGALRLA
-216 YSQTSPRSMIAGALV
+216 YSQTSPRSMVAGALV

-239 HWLVRQAAVGESLLL
+239 HWLVRQSAVGESLLL

-268 HSALDDIQRLTRSL
+268 YSALDDIKRLTRSL
-282 VPWEQMGIS
+282 VPWEQMGIAS
-291 AYDAERDEFVVVV
+291 YDAERNEFVVVV
-304 DTSPDVPVGT
+304 DTSADVPVGT

-323 GSAVRARHAITD
+323 GSALRAGHGITD
-335 FALPAAQRPKES
+335 LALPLALRPQEAS
-347 SQRSQIVLPLMYGER
+347 RRSQIVLPLKYGDR
-362 LVGIWTVRHSRVEM
+362 LVGIWTVRHSKLEM

-395 LSLDNLIQPV
+395 LSLDKLIQPV

-465 DSTVTEG
+465 DSTVSEG
-472 RMTQQSGGQML
+472 RVTQQSGGQML

-490 GATEQA
+490 GATEKA

-563 REIRELADRSAT
+563 REIRELADRSAA
-575 EAEGMDSA
+575 EAEGMDGA

-598 QRTRTEVLSVADSSA
+598 QRTRSEVLSVADSSA
-613 AWVDELDRIVLASEA
+613 DWVDELDRIVLASEA

-648 LMARALADAK
+648 
-658 EEATRAASETGAVAG
+658 V
-673 ASTQQEGAIDSLNG
+673 
-687 AATELSATA
+687 
-696 QTLAAAVAAVREG
+696 
-709 R
+709 

>member
-7 EITATRLMPAHRS
+7 EITATRIHHARRS
-20 WMTDEIVRM
+20 WMTDELVRM

-36 LAVALG
+36 LSVALG

-47 YAKPFPWLGAVLLLL
+47 YTHPFPWLGAWLLLL

-86 GVAALIAF
+86 GVAALIAL
-94 DWAAGS
+94 DWAAGA
-100 LVAALGIILGDAVVR
+100 LVVALGIIVGDAIVR

-132 GSIAGYAYYGMMN
+132 GTIAGYAYYGMMS

-150 AAFST
+150 AAFS
-155 ANAWRLGFMIAMYLL
+155 AGNAWRLGFMITLFLL

-209 LGALRLS
+209 LGALRLA
-216 YSQTSPRSMIAGALV
+216 YSQTSPRTMIAGALV
-231 LTLIAVLM
+231 LTLIGVLT
-239 HWLVRQAAVGESLLL
+239 HWLVRQAAVGESLQL

-268 HSALDDIQRLTRSL
+268 RHALSDIQRLTRAL
-282 VPWEQMGIS
+282 VPWEQMGIA
-291 AYDAERDEFVVVV
+291 AYDPDRNDFVILV
-304 DTSPDVPVGT
+304 DTSSDVPEGT

-323 GSAVRARHAITD
+323 GIAVRAGHAITD
-335 FALPAAQRPKES
+335 VALPLAQRPQERAL
-347 SQRSQIVLPLMYGER
+347 RSQIVLPLKYGDK
-362 LVGIWTVRHSRVEM
+362 LVGIWTVRHSRIQM

-383 LLEYVAPQLALS
+383 LLEYIAPQLALS
-395 LSLDNLIQPV
+395 LALDKLIQPV

-423 QQLHASAQEGA
+423 QQLHASAQESA

-449 TLSRGAD
+449 TLSRGAE

-472 RMTQQSGGQML
+472 RVTQQSGGQML

-496 RTQLTAAA
+496 RAQLTAAA

-563 REIRELADRSAT
+563 REIRELADRSAA
-575 EAEGMDSA
+575 EAEGMDNA
-583 VRDIRLTLDRAVALM
+583 VRDIRQTLDRAVALM
-598 QRTRTEVLSVADSSA
+598 QRTRGEVLSVADASGS
-613 AWVDELDRIVLASEA
+613 WVDELDRIVFASES
-628 VASAGHRI
+628 VAAAGHRI
-636 VDAAQESAGRSG
+636 VDAARESADRSG
-648 LMARALADAK
+648 VMARALADAK
-658 EEATRAASETGAVAG
+658 EEATRAASETGVVAG

-687 AATELSATA
+687 AATELSAMA
-696 QTLAAAVAAVREG
+696 QTLAQAVSAVRSG